1 MLIDDFLHK
10 TQALLT
16 AAVFLLAVVF
26 SLNYAPKAQPR
37 PPKIVLQSH
46 QLAIDTTN
54 YYDYLRAFSIP
65 LLAPEQGEWRY
76 YHHETEQSYA
86 HYLLEE
92 PITITAQR
100 NKIYVLPLGDFSVDE
115 KKLLTTTVD
124 YLKAYFSVPIVLQ
137 TALPLAVLPAT
148 ASRQRS
154 TWTQYLT
161 TYILNEV
168 LVKNLPTDAAT
179 YICLTNADLYPEA
192 SWNFVFGQAYLHK
205 RVGVWSL
212 FRLKEYDEKQELV
225 WQKSLKRVI
234 DVAAHELGHS
244 FSMRHCVQYECVM
257 NGSNSLEEGDRQPC
271 LPCVECIAKLDHAT
285 KITNLQRLEALRH
298 FFEKE
303 KLVKEAELCATL
315 ITQVRK
321 YEWLKTYY
329 TYKALRM

>member
-16 AAVFLLAVVF
+16 AFVFLLVVVF
-26 SLNYAPKAQPR
+26 SLNYTPKAQPR
-37 PPKIVLQSH
+37 PPKIVLRTH
-46 QLAIDTTN
+46 QLHIDTTN
-54 YYDYLRAFSIP
+54 YYGYLRPFSVP
-65 LLAPEQGEWRY
+65 LATPTEGEWRY
-76 YHHETEQSYA
+76 YHHEAEQSYA
-86 HYLLEE
+86 QYLLED
-92 PITITAQR
+92 PITITTQR
-100 NKIYVLPLGDFSVDE
+100 NKIYVLPIGDFSADE
-115 KKLLTTTVD
+115 HKLLARTSD
-124 YLKAYFSVPIVLQ
+124 YLKAYFGVPVITQ
-137 TALPLAVLPAT
+137 AILPLSVLPAA

-168 LVKNLPTDAAT
+168 LAKNLPTDAAT

-212 FRLKEYDEKQELV
+212 FRLKEYDEKQELI

-271 LPCVECIAKLDHAT
+271 LPCVECIAKLEHAT

-298 FFEKE
+298 FFDKE
-303 KLVKEAELCATL
+303 KFVKEAEQCAAL
-315 ITQVRK
+315 LTQVRK
-321 YEWLKTYY
+321 YEWLKTYC
-329 TYKALRM
+329 KKEALRM

>member
-1 MLIDDFLHK
+1 L
-10 TQALLT
+10 
-16 AAVFLLAVVF
+16 
-26 SLNYAPKAQPR
+26 QP
-37 PPKIVLQSH
+37 H

-54 YYDYLRAFSIP
+54 YYGYLREFSIP

-76 YHHETEQSYA
+76 YHHEAEQSYA
-86 HYLLEE
+86 QYLLEE
-92 PITITAQR
+92 PIIITAQR
-100 NKIYVLPLGDFSVDE
+100 NKIYVLPIGDFSADE
-115 KKLLTTTVD
+115 QKLFTSTTE
-124 YLKAYFSVPIVLQ
+124 YLKAYFGVPVLVQ
-137 TALPLAVLPAT
+137 QPLPLSVLPST

-168 LVKNLPTDAAT
+168 LAKSLPTDAAT

-192 SWNFVFGQAYLHK
+192 SWNFVFGQADLHK

-212 FRLKEYDEKQELV
+212 FRLKEYDANQQLI

-271 LPCVECIAKLDHAT
+271 LPCVECIAKLEHAT
-285 KITNLQRLEALRH
+285 KITNLQRLQALYR

-303 KLVKEAELCATL
+303 KFVKEAEQCAAML
-315 ITQVRK
+315 TQIRK
-321 YEWLKTYY
+321 YEWLRAYGR
-329 TYKALRM
+329 AELLRAFN